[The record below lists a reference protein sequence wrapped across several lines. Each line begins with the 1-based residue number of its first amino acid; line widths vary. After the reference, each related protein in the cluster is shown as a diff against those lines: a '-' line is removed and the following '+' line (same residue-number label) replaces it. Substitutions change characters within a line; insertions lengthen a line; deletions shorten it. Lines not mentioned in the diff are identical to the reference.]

1 VRAAVRRAG
10 FLAATTITRTFASP
24 SADPFALG
32 RVLVGAGDSP
42 TSVLRLLRTGG

>member
-1 VRAAVRRAG
+1 VVRRAG
-10 FLAATTITRTFASP
+10 FLAATTTERTFAFA

-42 TSVLRLLRTGG
+42 SSVLRMLRAGG